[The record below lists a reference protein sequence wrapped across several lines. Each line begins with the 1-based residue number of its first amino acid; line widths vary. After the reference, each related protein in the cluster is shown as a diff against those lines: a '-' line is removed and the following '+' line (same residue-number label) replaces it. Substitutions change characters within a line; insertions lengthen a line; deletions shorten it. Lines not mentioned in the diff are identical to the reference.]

1 MLHPQCRVCCVGDG
15 VFLLMQ
21 NAERRM
27 QNGGESFGKQEPIF
41 RLVNKDENQYQTLP
55 KQVGAD
61 IIRLLIEIFAEDN
74 YVNKKL

>member
-1 MLHPQCRVCCVGDG
+1 MLHPQCRACCVGDE
-15 VFLLMQ
+15 VFFV
-21 NAERRM
+21 NAECRM
-27 QNGGESFGKQEPIF
+27 QNSGESFEKQEPIC

-61 IIRLLIEIFAEDN
+61 IIRLLIEIIAEDN